1 MTPEE
6 RQDLALFGPAERQRT
21 AEQVGCTVGQVDDCI
36 AKYRWMQ
43 HMTARM
49 AQLKKEGKPL
59 PTSIDEV
66 EQKLGAPADPYFS
79 VT

>member
-1 MTPEE
+1 M
-6 RQDLALFGPAERQRT
+6 QCLCM
-21 AEQVGCTVGQVDDCI
+21 VVQVDDCI

-66 EQKLGAPADPYFS
+66 EQKLGAPADSYFS